1 MEMPGMYLPTADQD
15 ADRQWSLDI
24 HHPGGVGE
32 ILHVAD
38 GGSWLRG
45 VIPEDTGQGRENA
58 SAVRFVAI
66 A

>member
-1 MEMPGMYLPTADQD
+1 
-15 ADRQWSLDI
+15 
-24 HHPGGVGE
+24 VGE

-45 VIPEDTGQGRENA
+45 VIEGVMEPPSDLE
-58 SAVRFVAI
+58 FVAI

>member
-1 MEMPGMYLPTADQD
+1 LPRDGFGERPGHRL
-15 ADRQWSLDI
+15 RI
-24 HHPGGVGE
+24 RHPGGLGQ

-45 VIPEDTGQGRENA
+45 VIEGPVEA
-58 SAVRFVAI
+58 SSDIEYVAI